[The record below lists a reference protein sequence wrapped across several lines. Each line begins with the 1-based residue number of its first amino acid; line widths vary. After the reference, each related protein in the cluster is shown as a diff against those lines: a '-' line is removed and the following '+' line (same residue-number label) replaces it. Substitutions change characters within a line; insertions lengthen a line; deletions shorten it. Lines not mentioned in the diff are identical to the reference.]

1 MLKLPFRLGETPA
14 VGKLWARFGT
24 RGLAVVVLVFPLVV
38 SDYWVDVMNF
48 CGIYMLLGLS
58 LTLIV
63 GYAGLFNLG
72 HAAFYAVGAYVTA
85 ILSTRFGI
93 PSLLLMPLAGLAA
106 AAVGYAISRPIIHLR
121 GDYLCVVTIGFGE
134 IVRIALINNPWDLT
148 GGVNGIMGIPRPSLG
163 FFTIHTVE
171 HYYYFILLFIVLFV
185 LALKRLEKSRI
196 GRAWTCIR
204 EDDTAAEAMGIDTAS
219 LKLLAFVLGAA
230 GAGIAG
236 NIYAAKMT
244 LIAPESF
251 NFWESC
257 VMFSI
262 VVLGGAGSIPGVVLA
277 SLGMAALPELFRE
290 FSRARMLVFGLAMV
304 LMMIFRPQGL
314 WPSAQWR
321 REVEERTA
329 PAGPSPGVV
338 TTGGDGGC

>member
-1 MLKLPFRLGETPA
+1 MPKTPA
-14 VGKLWARFGT
+14 RFKGPRLWLWAAGA
-24 RGLAVVVLVFPLVV
+24 LLVLGFPLLV

-58 LTLIV
+58 LMLIV

-85 ILSTRFGI
+85 ILSTRFGV
-93 PSLLLMPLAGLAA
+93 PSLLLLPAAGLAA
-106 AAVGYAISRPIIHLR
+106 GLVGYLIARPIIHLR

-134 IVRIALINNPWDLT
+134 IMRIALVNNPWGLT

-163 FFTIHTVE
+163 FFAIHTVQQ
-171 HYYYFILLFIVLFV
+171 YYYFILIFIVLYV
-185 LALKRLEKSRI
+185 LVLRRLENSRI

-219 LKLLAFVLGAA
+219 LKLLAFVVGAT

-244 LIAPESF
+244 VIAPGSF

-262 VVLGGAGSIPGVVLA
+262 VVLGGTGSIPGVLA
-277 SLGMAALPELFRE
+277 AALGMTALPELFRG
-290 FSRARMLVFGLAMV
+290 FLRARMLVFGLAMV

-314 WPSAQWR
+314 WPGARWR
-321 REVEERTA
+321 RA
-329 PAGPSPGVV
+329 PGAPGGGGGPAVAPG
-338 TTGGDGGC
+338 GESGC

>member
-1 MLKLPFRLGETPA
+1 MLRVPPKFWAGLVIA
-14 VGKLWARFGT
+14 VALVYPW
-24 RGLAVVVLVFPLVV
+24 VVN
-38 SDYWVDVMNF
+38 DYWVDVMNF

-58 LTLIV
+58 LNIIV

-72 HAAFYAVGAYVTA
+72 HAAFYAVGAYTTA
-85 ILSTRFGI
+85 ILSTRFGV
-93 PSLLLMPLAGLAA
+93 STLVLLPVAALAA
-106 AAVGYAISRPIIHLR
+106 AAFAYAISRPIIHLR

-134 IVRIALINNPWDLT
+134 IVRIALINNPGGLT
-148 GGVNGIMGIPRPSLG
+148 GGVNGIIGIPRPSLG
-163 FFTIHTVE
+163 PLAIRTVDG
-171 HYYYFILLFIVLFV
+171 YYYFILSLVVLSV
-185 LALKRLEKSRI
+185 WAMRRLETSRI
-196 GRAWTCIR
+196 RRAWTCIR
-204 EDDTAAEAMGIDTAS
+204 EDETAAEALGIDTAS

-236 NIYAAKMT
+236 NVYASKMT

-262 VVLGGAGSIPGVVLA
+262 VVLGGAGSIPGVVVA

-290 FSRARMLVFGLAMV
+290 FARARLLVFGLAMV

-314 WPSAQWR
+314 WPSTHWR
-321 REVEERTA
+321 RQVERERE
-329 PAGPSPGVV
+329 PGVTPTPAV
-338 TTGGDGGC
+338 GSPSR